1 MLTQIHSYKSSGYKT
16 LWTDGKM
23 FYVAST
29 IDNNYSDSN
38 QETMV
43 FHSDAEGV
51 VIDWTELYVTHDNA
65 SHVYI
70 MKEFGKTLEDELEAK
85 KDKASLTLV
94 QALKEFVDL
103 MEIKNGTR

>member
-51 VIDWTELYVTHDNA
+51 VTDWADLYVTHDNA

-70 MKEFGKTLEDELEAK
+70 MKEFGKILQAELNAK
-85 KDKASLTLV
+85 RDKASLTLTM
-94 QALKEFVDL
+94 ALKEFVDL
-103 MEIKNGTR
+103 MEIKNGT